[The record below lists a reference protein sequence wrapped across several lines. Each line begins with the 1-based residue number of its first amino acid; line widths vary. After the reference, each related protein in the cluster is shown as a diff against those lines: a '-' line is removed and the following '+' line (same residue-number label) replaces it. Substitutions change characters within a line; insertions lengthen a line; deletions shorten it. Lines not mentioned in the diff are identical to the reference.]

1 MDDGDDAVRR
11 REERETE
18 IARHQSAGA
27 RNATFFAAAGAAV
40 GLVVLV
46 IASFFE
52 NGPSSYWIYGY
63 AVGAFV
69 AVLFSL
75 IAH

>member
-11 REERETE
+11 RDERETE
-18 IARHQSAGA
+18 IARRQSEGA

-40 GLVVLV
+40 GLIALM

-52 NGPSSYWIYGY
+52 NGPSGSWIYGY
-63 AVGAFV
+63 AIGAVV
-69 AVLFSL
+69 AVVASL